1 LENLG
6 NITIDDV
13 LKKHFFKEFTTN
25 QNGLRYGMNEINFA
39 QQIKFMRDRLT
50 ELQQSISE
58 LPQSSQQRKNL
69 EQTFQD
75 LFTQLTTL
83 GATHSTENP
92 PQVNALQTKMPANR
106 VLVAEQAGIN
116 QPIDH
121 QASERQQTAA
131 ALAVSETKLN
141 AILDSAVAAILRFRL
156 LSNEEWEFEYRS
168 SGCEVIFGYSAQE
181 LMLDQNLWVSHVH
194 PEDFEA
200 VILPVF
206 EQLTTEKSASIEY
219 RFLHKDGTLRWIAE
233 SLFSKRDAAANCW
246 VVTVVSTDITDRKR
260 VEQTL
265 RQQTELLQTVLDHVP
280 VMLALFDP
288 QGEIEWTNREWT
300 TILGWQLQDFKNCNP
315 LEEMYP
321 DPVDRQA
328 VINFIQ
334 SATHHWGS
342 FRPRVRAGHTID
354 TEWANMRLSDGRT
367 LGIGRNVT
375 ERKQAEAN
383 LRQWAEREQALNRV
397 IQSIHN
403 SLDLTTIFTTAV
415 SEIGALLQADI
426 AGIMRYVPERKVW
439 LNVASYYR
447 NSDFPNITGIEI
459 LNHEKH
465 LTARLQ
471 RFEIIRLNDN
481 NASIDLSVEAI
492 EQVERNSLNGAWL
505 LIPLRVASNFWG
517 SLSLVRSRVPSA
529 WQETE
534 ADLARTIAD
543 QLAIAIQQSEFYI
556 QIQRLNADL
565 ERQVKARTAQ
575 LQLAYDSE
583 ATLKRITD
591 RVRDSLDEDQI
602 LQTAVHELAQS
613 LGATC
618 CNAALFD
625 LEQGISIIR
634 YEHTQMSAPDRG
646 RTSHMA
652 GFPELYHQLLQGQY
666 FQFCSLL
673 PHPARGR
680 VAMLA
685 CPILDD
691 QSVMGDLWI
700 INQSYH
706 AFSEPDIRL
715 VQQVAN
721 QCAIALRQ
729 SRLYQTAQAQ
739 VKELEKL
746 NRLKDDFLST
756 VSHELRSPMSS
767 IKMAIQMLEVTLFTE
782 ENRQQNSDSLT
793 LAPQT
798 FQKVS
803 RYFTILRDECQRE
816 INLINNLLDLSRLD
830 AEIEPSTLSVIQ
842 LDTWLPEITKPF
854 IEQAHNHQQQLK
866 LHLEANLSLLTHPT
880 YLERILTE
888 LIHNAC
894 KYTPPNETIT
904 VSVKKLTQEVTINQP
919 NHNLLSGYS
928 SRPRSNFIHSSPN
941 QSIQALNSIGKADRA
956 NATAETQASLQKIP
970 GLLPFLLISVRNSGV
985 EIPESE
991 YDRIFDKFY
1000 RIPNSDPWKYGGT
1013 GLGLALVK
1021 KLVEHLRGNITVSS
1035 GNQATTFAVQL
1046 PMHDSEQTVHPEKD
1060 SDLSN

>member
-1 LENLG
+1 
-6 NITIDDV
+6 
-13 LKKHFFKEFTTN
+13 
-25 QNGLRYGMNEINFA
+25 MNEINFA
-39 QQIKFMRDRLT
+39 EQIEFMRDRLT
-50 ELQQSISE
+50 ALQQSISE
-58 LPQSSQQRKNL
+58 LPQSSKQRNNL

-75 LFTQLTTL
+75 LFTQLATFD
-83 GATHSTENP
+83 ATHSTKNASQEETSQTALATNP
-92 PQVNALQTKMPANR
+92 VLAEAVLAKEDLEVHQPLISEVVGQPPTTTALQ
-106 VLVAEQAGIN
+106 I
-116 QPIDH
+116 
-121 QASERQQTAA
+121 SEA
-131 ALAVSETKLN
+131 KLD
-141 AILDSAVAAILRFRL
+141 AILDSAIAAILRFRL
-156 LSNEEWEFEYRS
+156 LPSGEWEFEYRS

-181 LMLDQNLWVSHVH
+181 LMLDKSLWISNVN

-206 EQLTTEKSASIEY
+206 EQLTAERPVSIEY

-233 SLFSKRDAAANCW
+233 SLFSKKDEVANCW
-246 VVTVVSTDITDRKR
+246 LVTVVSTDITDRKR
-260 VEQTL
+260 VEETL
-265 RQQTELLQTVLDHVP
+265 RQQTELLQTILDHVP

-288 QGEIEWTNREWT
+288 QGRVEWTNREWT
-300 TILGWQLQDFKNCNP
+300 TTLGWHMQDLKNCNF
-315 LEEMYP
+315 LEKLYP
-321 DPVDRQA
+321 EPVERQA
-328 VINFIQ
+328 VTDFMQ

-354 TEWANMRLSDGRT
+354 TEWANVRLSDGRN

-415 SEIGALLQADI
+415 SEIGALFQADI
-426 AGIMRYVPERKVW
+426 AGIMRYLPERKTW
-439 LNVASYYR
+439 LNVASYYQS
-447 NSDFPNITGIEI
+447 SDFPNITGIEI
-459 LNHEKH
+459 LNTEAN

-471 RFEIIRLNDN
+471 RFEIVRLNDN
-481 NASIDLSVEAI
+481 NSPLDPNQKPSKRAKQTSS
-492 EQVERNSLNGAWL
+492 NGAWL
-505 LIPLRVASNFWG
+505 LIPLRIASNFWG
-517 SLSLVRSRVPSA
+517 SLSLIRSRVPSA

-534 ADLARTIAD
+534 VDLAHTIAD
-543 QLAIAIQQSEFYI
+543 QLAIAIQQSEFYA

-613 LGATC
+613 LGASC

-625 LEQGISIIR
+625 LEQGISIVR
-634 YEHTQMSAPDRG
+634 YEHTQMSAPTRG
-646 RTSHMA
+646 RTSYMA
-652 GFPELYHQLLQGQY
+652 DFPELYHQLLQGQH

-673 PHPARGR
+673 PHPFRGR

-685 CPILDD
+685 CPILDG

-746 NRLKDDFLST
+746 NQLKDDFLST

-767 IKMAIQMLEVTLFTE
+767 IKMAIQMLEMTLFSK
-782 ENRQQNSDSLT
+782 ENCQKDSDSLT
-793 LAPQT
+793 LTSST

-803 RYFTILRDECQRE
+803 RYFKILRDECQRE

-830 AEIEPSTLSVIQ
+830 AEIEPATLSVVQ
-842 LDTWLPEITKPF
+842 LDTWLPGIINSF
-854 IEQAHNHQQQLK
+854 IEQAQNHQQNLK
-866 LHLEANLSLLTHPT
+866 LHLEENLSLLTHPT
-880 YLERILTE
+880 YLERIFTE

-894 KYTPPNETIT
+894 KYTPPGETI
-904 VSVKKLTQEVTINQP
+904 VISLEKITQEVTTNPP
-919 NHNLLSGYS
+919 NYLIS
-928 SRPRSNFIHSSPN
+928 SKHSSSFELNPTHVSPH
-941 QSIQALNSIGKADRA
+941 QLTQRLNSIKGADS
-956 NATAETQASLQKIP
+956 ATINLKNRTPFQEMP
-970 GLLPFLLISVRNSGV
+970 NVVPFLLVTVSNSGV

-1000 RIPNSDPWKYGGT
+1000 RIPNSDPWKHGGT

-1021 KLVEHLRGNITVSS
+1021 KLVEYLGGSITVSS
-1035 GNQATTFAVQL
+1035 GSQETRFMVQL
-1046 PMHDSEQTVHPEKD
+1046 PIHNPIP
-1060 SDLSN
+1060 LS